1 MLVLFAGLSVAIII
15 FIITNTVQYN
25 IAKALEEFTNII
37 KKSAD
42 GHFITD
48 NLDTSKDSELST
60 MGIALEKLILQIKA
74 FINEIN
80 GSIIDATRGDFTRNI
95 SSSKMNGDFVEAIML
110 VSNSIDLMKIQDVKK
125 KKDALNS
132 ELSNLNVGVVE
143 SFSVIQDDLSF
154 SIDGLKNVTQKTKFA
169 SELSSSSNDKID
181 EIIDELSGMNEQVN
195 INNEAII
202 SLANQAVEITSVIEL
217 ISDIAD
223 QTNLLALNA
232 AIEAARAGEHGRGF
246 AVVADEV
253 RKLAERTHKATNE
266 ISISIKSLQQE
277 MNDIQ
282 ASSTKMTQVVETSS
296 TKINEFGG
304 TLTELSDNSTNI
316 VDSAYDMENSIFIV
330 LAKIDHILY
339 KSRAYNAVLNEDSS
353 LKITDDSN
361 CRFGKW
367 YNTEGKN
374 RFGTTSSYSQIMAPH
389 KKVHNMVEI
398 NVTYLKK
405 NADLISPNISH
416 DLIKNFQDMERSSDQ
431 LFSLLD
437 NLVQEQKLS
446 YK

>member
-217 ISDIAD
+217 ISDIAN